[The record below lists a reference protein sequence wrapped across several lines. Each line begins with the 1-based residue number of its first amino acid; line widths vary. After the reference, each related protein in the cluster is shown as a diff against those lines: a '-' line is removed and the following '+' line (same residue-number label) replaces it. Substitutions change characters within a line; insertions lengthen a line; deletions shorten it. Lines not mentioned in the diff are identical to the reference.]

1 MVGFEDH
8 KLLVWDVKTDQEPF
22 QVSDDKVCQ
31 IKRVMDTNDYIIKS
45 RTEEGKTE
53 GVKLLTIKMDSE
65 QQEKFSLRNL
75 PEAKAEWSNF
85 TDSLQV

>member
-1 MVGFEDH
+1 M
-8 KLLVWDVKTDQEPF
+8 WDVKTDQEPF

-31 IKRVMDTNDYIIKS
+31 IKRVMDTNDFIIKS
-45 RTEEGKTE
+45 KTEEGKTE

>member
-8 KLLVWDVKTDQEPF
+8 KLLVWDVKTDKDVF
-22 QVSDDKVCQ
+22 TVSDDKVCQ

-45 RTEEGKTE
+45 RTEEGKRE

-65 QQEKFSLRNL
+65 EEKFTIRNL

>member
-1 MVGFEDH
+1 M
-8 KLLVWDVKTDQEPF
+8 WDVKTDQEPF

-31 IKRVMDTNDYIIKS
+31 IKRVMDTNDFIIKS

-85 TDSLQV
+85 TDSLQL

>member
-1 MVGFEDH
+1 
-8 KLLVWDVKTDQEPF
+8 
-22 QVSDDKVCQ
+22 
-31 IKRVMDTNDYIIKS
+31 MDTNDYIIKS